1 MADEADAAKTGPGRW
16 LVLDTRTVIVVWMMF
31 STFLLML
38 CLMAWGVPKGESG
51 QLLNTLLGMYVGTGM
66 ITSINW
72 WMGSAKGSDANN
84 KMADANS
91 EVVRKLSTTV
101 GTGGNGPQPSVPVPP
116 WWSRLSDAEK
126 NAITAASV
134 GPPPDP
140 RVAAFVTASQVG
152 AATPDDLA
160 YLVSKGLLTQD
171 RADAVKGT

>member
-1 MADEADAAKTGPGRW
+1 MADEASEKTGPSRW
-16 LVLDTRTVIVVWMMF
+16 LVLDTRTVIVVWMMM
-31 STFLLML
+31 STFALMII
-38 CLMAWGVPKGESG
+38 LMIVGVPKGEGG

-101 GTGGNGPQPSVPVPP
+101 GTGNGQQPNVPIPP
-116 WWSRLSDAEK
+116 WWSRLNDGEK
-126 NAITAASV
+126 NAITAAAPS
-134 GPPPDP
+134 DP
-140 RVAAFVTASQVG
+140 RVAAFITASQVG
-152 AATPDDLA
+152 AATPEDIA